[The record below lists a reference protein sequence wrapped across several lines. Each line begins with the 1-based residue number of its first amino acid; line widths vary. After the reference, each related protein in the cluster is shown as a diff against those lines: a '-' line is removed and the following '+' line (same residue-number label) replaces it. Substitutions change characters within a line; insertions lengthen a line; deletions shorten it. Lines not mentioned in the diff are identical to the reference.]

1 MDTHS
6 ALITS
11 ELVARFSPLIA
22 LIASLVVTDP
32 RKKIILL
39 LAAPLAA
46 LACGVSGLCLFYLSG
61 AQVIDVSLV
70 AGVGLRLDSLSVVTA
85 VSIAFISS
93 VVVWFSER
101 NLLGS
106 ESRVR
111 FIQHLVAVA
120 SVASLL
126 FASDNLIFML
136 VCWHGISILLW
147 RLVAM
152 EPKAVGSARLVLF
165 HHLFSDACFLAATVL
180 IVLWCGTSDLSQIA
194 AHAAVLQD
202 SATIGGHVMPFSIA
216 TVVGLL
222 LLLAMFCKSAL
233 FPFHRWLLAT
243 IDAPTPLSGLLHAG
257 VVNVSAI
264 LAARLLPVL
273 VQSTSVLV
281 VWSVWTAV
289 CAIVAT
295 LIMSARSDT
304 KGELVFST
312 VGQMA
317 FMLLECQIAA
327 VLYYVDPYTS
337 CVFIAAAVFHLI
349 AHGCFKCMMFL
360 QSHSSI
366 SEGQTTMRYGYPAEG
381 TSDLQGALRLAML
394 VLMALPA
401 CFLLLRE
408 LSVDGLISLSV
419 VVTAVAVG
427 STVPVMKSVRLS
439 LLLPAGAV
447 FLLLVIASGFVGE
460 KFEAFEST
468 HPLHTTWILPFCL
481 LAFAVIGLGLNYL
494 RSSKFGK
501 WLYVQFLNGLYIEDI
516 GDFVKGRFF
525 SLISLLELKR
535 RTPR

>member
-1 MDTHS
+1 
-6 ALITS
+6 
-11 ELVARFSPLIA
+11 
-22 LIASLVVTDP
+22 
-32 RKKIILL
+32 
-39 LAAPLAA
+39 
-46 LACGVSGLCLFYLSG
+46 
-61 AQVIDVSLV
+61 
-70 AGVGLRLDSLSVVTA
+70 
-85 VSIAFISS
+85 
-93 VVVWFSER
+93 
-101 NLLGS
+101 
-106 ESRVR
+106 
-111 FIQHLVAVA
+111 
-120 SVASLL
+120 
-126 FASDNLIFML
+126 
-136 VCWHGISILLW
+136 
-147 RLVAM
+147 
-152 EPKAVGSARLVLF
+152 
-165 HHLFSDACFLAATVL
+165 
-180 IVLWCGTSDLSQIA
+180 
-194 AHAAVLQD
+194 
-202 SATIGGHVMPFSIA
+202 
-216 TVVGLL
+216 
-222 LLLAMFCKSAL
+222 
-233 FPFHRWLLAT
+233 
-243 IDAPTPLSGLLHAG
+243 
-257 VVNVSAI
+257 
-264 LAARLLPVL
+264 
-273 VQSTSVLV
+273 
-281 VWSVWTAV
+281 
-289 CAIVAT
+289 
-295 LIMSARSDT
+295 
-304 KGELVFST
+304 
-312 VGQMA
+312 MA